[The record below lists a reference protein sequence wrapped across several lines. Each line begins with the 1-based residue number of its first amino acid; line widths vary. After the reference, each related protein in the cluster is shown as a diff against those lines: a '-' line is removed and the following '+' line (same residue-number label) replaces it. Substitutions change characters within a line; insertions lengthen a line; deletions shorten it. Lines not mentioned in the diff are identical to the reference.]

1 MWLKLTLE
9 ILIWKLKGI
18 IQNVVKV
25 LEQDTTAIIP
35 ARAGRLVIGLA
46 ENGRRCYMKTLLSF
60 IFIFGVLMT
69 LGCMDGQPMACGICE
84 NGCPCVDAD
93 CICDI
98 DLCKCTNCIS

>member
-1 MWLKLTLE
+1 
-9 ILIWKLKGI
+9 
-18 IQNVVKV
+18 
-25 LEQDTTAIIP
+25 
-35 ARAGRLVIGLA
+35 
-46 ENGRRCYMKTLLSF
+46 MKALFSLF
-60 IFIFGVLMT
+60 FIFGVLMT